1 MVDAIQGT
9 RQLHKNAIGLSHI
22 VFFVVAAAAPLTA
35 VVGATPAAFGM
46 GNGPGVPGTFVL
58 AGGLYLLFSVGFTA
72 MSRFVGSA
80 GAFYTYITQGL
91 GKPIG
96 VAGALIALLAYNA
109 VQIAIYALFGVF
121 VDGALSPFS
130 IHLPWWAYS
139 LLAVLAVTLCGQ
151 RNVAF
156 SGNLLGV
163 CMLAEIA
170 ILLLLDIAVLLN
182 HGGPEGLSASTFAPQ
197 NVFAP
202 GLGASLVF
210 VVGSYIGFEATAIF
224 SEEARDPAWTI
235 PRATYIAVLLITGFY
250 ALSTWAIAQAYGPS
264 VIAEA
269 AKANPQTLYFVKS
282 SELLGGWSTEVMNVL
297 LITSL
302 FACVLS
308 FHNTINRYFF
318 ALGREGL
325 VWQRLGTVHPRHG
338 SPVFAG
344 LVQSLIVVMVVAL
357 FAATEQDPYA
367 VVFSWM
373 SALAVLGIL
382 AVQVLVCLAVIAF
395 FREDARGLSP
405 WKRLIAPT
413 LSAAGLTG
421 TIGVV
426 IANLP
431 LLSGSDSLVVASFPY
446 IIVLVGVVG
455 VVFALWLKSSR
466 PSRYGA
472 LGRVFEA

>member
-121 VDGALSPFS
+121 VDGALSPFG

-269 AKANPQTLYFVKS
+269 AKANPQTLYFA
-282 SELLGGWSTEVMNVL
+282 
-297 LITSL
+297 SL
-302 FACVLS
+302 FACGLS

-344 LVQSLIVVMVVAL
+344 LVQSLIVVIVVAL

-382 AVQVLVCLAVIAF
+382 TVQVLVCLAVIAF

-446 IIVLVGVVG
+446 IIALVGVVG